1 MKNWKQTIL
10 TGLFVALYLAVGTVS
25 VYHAISFFGIAN
37 AGWLAITLACAF
49 EVGQAAILFAM
60 LSDRKQHK
68 KPMPWILMGVLTV
81 VQVIGNIF
89 ASYQYMVQNSADQ
102 IKYFTDSVLFFVAD
116 PNPQVNTVIIA
127 YIIGAILPIVAL
139 CMTGMIVNTSGL
151 EDEEVKP
158 EPDPEPEEPQ
168 HSDPKIFL

>member
-10 TGLFVALYLAVGTVS
+10 TGLFVVLYLAVGTVS

-49 EVGQAAILFAM
+49 EVGQAVVLFALM
-60 LSDRKQHK
+60 TDKPQAK
-68 KPMPWILMGVLTV
+68 KPMPWILMGVLTA

-89 ASYQYMVQNSADQ
+89 ASYKYMAMNPNNEIQYF
-102 IKYFTDSVLFFVAD
+102 IDSVMWFIKD
-116 PNPQVNTVIIA
+116 PDPQTNIVIVS
-127 YIIGAILPIVAL
+127 YIIGAILPVVAL

-151 EDEEVKP
+151 DDE
-158 EPDPEPEEPQ
+158 PEPEESKEPQ

>member
-10 TGLFVALYLAVGTVS
+10 TGLFVVLYLAVGTVS
-25 VYHAISFFGIAN
+25 VWHAISFFGIAN

-49 EVGQAAILFAM
+49 EVGQAVVLFALM
-60 LSDRKQHK
+60 SDKKQAK
-68 KPMPWILMGVLTV
+68 KPMPWVLMSVLTA

-89 ASYQYMVQNSADQ
+89 ASYKYMAQNPNNEIQYF
-102 IKYFTDSVLFFVAD
+102 IDSVMWFIKD
-116 PNPQVNTVIIA
+116 PDPQTNIVIVS

-158 EPDPEPEEPQ
+158 EPEEPEEPKQ
-168 HSDPKIFL
+168 SDPKIFL

>member
-1 MKNWKQTIL
+1 MKNWKQIIL
-10 TGLFVALYLAVGTVS
+10 TGLFVVLYLAVGTVS

-37 AGWLAITLACAF
+37 ADWLAITLACAF

-68 KPMPWILMGVLTV
+68 KPMPWILMGVLTA

-127 YIIGAILPIVAL
+127 YVIGAILPIVAL
-139 CMTGMIVNTSGL
+139 CMTGMIVNASGAEYSEL
-151 EDEEVKP
+151 EPAEDLV
-158 EPDPEPEEPQ
+158 EEPR